1 MHIMLSQKT
10 TFTQSLQV
18 AISLAVLLSTSVV
31 SAQPGPG
38 PNQSAMQ
45 ETRDIAAA
53 MLKELGQTLQAAMAD
68 GGPENAIGVCKT
80 QAPEIAMKLSM
91 KHQLKVARVGT
102 RARNPDMGVPN
113 DWQTQAL
120 KQFETRLA
128 KGDKPYEIEF
138 IQLVKSGSYDLELR
152 YAKPIVLQPMCT
164 ACHGTPEQI
173 SPEVKAKLDQLYP
186 NDKAVNYKPGELR
199 GAVVVTRLLAN

>member
-1 MHIMLSQKT
+1 MLSQKN
-10 TFTQSLQV
+10 TFTQSLQLAV
-18 AISLAVLLSTSVV
+18 SLVVLLSASVV

-113 DWQTQAL
+113 DWQTQAF

-128 KGDKPYEIEF
+128 KGDKPYDIEF

>member
-1 MHIMLSQKT
+1 MLSQKN
-10 TFTQSLQV
+10 TFSSSLQV
-18 AISLAVLLSTSVV
+18 AISLAVLLGASLV

-113 DWQTQAL
+113 EWQTQAM
-120 KQFETRLA
+120 KQFESRLA
-128 KGDKPYEIEF
+128 KGDKPYDIEF

>member
-1 MHIMLSQKT
+1 MLSQKNI
-10 TFTQSLQV
+10 FPQSLQA
-18 AISLAVLLSTSVV
+18 AISLAVLLGASVV

-38 PNQSAMQ
+38 PNESAMQ
-45 ETRDIAAA
+45 ETRDIASA
-53 MLKELGQTLQAAMAD
+53 MLKELGQTLQAAMAN

-102 RARNPDMGVPN
+102 RARNSEMGVPN

-128 KGDKPYEIEF
+128 KGDKPYDIEF

>member
-1 MHIMLSQKT
+1 MLSQKN
-10 TFTQSLQV
+10 TFTQSLQLAV
-18 AISLAVLLSTSVV
+18 SLLVLLSASVV

-113 DWQTQAL
+113 DWQTQAF
-120 KQFETRLA
+120 KQFENRLA
-128 KGDKPYEIEF
+128 KGDKPYDIEF

>member
-1 MHIMLSQKT
+1 MLSQKN
-10 TFTQSLQV
+10 TFSSSLQV
-18 AISLAVLLSTSVV
+18 AISLAVLLGASLV
-31 SAQPGPG
+31 SAQSGPG

-113 DWQTQAL
+113 EWQTQAM
-120 KQFETRLA
+120 KQFESRLA
-128 KGDKPYEIEF
+128 KGDKPYDIEF

>member
-1 MHIMLSQKT
+1 MHIMLSQKNI
-10 TFTQSLQV
+10 FTKSLQLAV
-18 AISLAVLLSTSVV
+18 SLVVLLSASVV

-113 DWQTQAL
+113 DWQTQAF

-128 KGDKPYEIEF
+128 KGDKPYDIEF

>member
-1 MHIMLSQKT
+1 MLSQKT

-102 RARNPDMGVPN
+102 RARNQDMGVPN

-128 KGDKPYEIEF
+128 KGDKPYDIEF

>member
-1 MHIMLSQKT
+1 MLSQKN
-10 TFTQSLQV
+10 TFLPSLQV
-18 AISLAVLLSTSVV
+18 AISLAVLLSASLV

-113 DWQTQAL
+113 DWQTQAM
-120 KQFETRLA
+120 KQFESRLA
-128 KGDKPYEIEF
+128 KGDKPYDIEF

-173 SPEVKAKLDQLYP
+173 SPEVKAKLDKLYP

-199 GAVVVTRLLAN
+199 GAVVVTRLLTN

>member
-1 MHIMLSQKT
+1 MLSQKN
-10 TFTQSLQV
+10 TFTQSFRV
-18 AISLAVLLSTSVV
+18 AISLAVFLSASLV

-45 ETRDIAAA
+45 ETRDIAAT

-128 KGDKPYEIEF
+128 KGDKPSEIEF

>member
-1 MHIMLSQKT
+1 MLSQKN
-10 TFTQSLQV
+10 TFTQSLQIT
-18 AISLAVLLSTSVV
+18 ISLAVFLSASVV

-113 DWQTQAL
+113 DWQTQAF

-128 KGDKPYEIEF
+128 KGDKPYDIEF

-186 NDKAVNYKPGELR
+186 NDKAINYKPGELR

>member
-1 MHIMLSQKT
+1 MLSQKN
-10 TFTQSLQV
+10 TFSQSLLV
-18 AISLAVLLSTSVV
+18 AISLAVLLSASLV

-53 MLKELGQTLQAAMAD
+53 MLKELGQTLQAAMEK

-102 RARNPDMGVPN
+102 RARNPDMGIPN
-113 DWQTQAL
+113 DWQTQAF

-128 KGDKPYEIEF
+128 KGDKPYDIEF

-164 ACHGTPEQI
+164 SCHGTPEQI

-199 GAVVVTRLLAN
+199 GAVVVTRLLTN

>member
-1 MHIMLSQKT
+1 MLSQKN
-10 TFTQSLQV
+10 TFSSSLQV
-18 AISLAVLLSTSVV
+18 AISLAVLLGASLV

-113 DWQTQAL
+113 DWQTQAM
-120 KQFETRLA
+120 KQFESRLA
-128 KGDKPYEIEF
+128 KGDKPYDIEF

-173 SPEVKAKLDQLYP
+173 SPEVKAKLDKLYP

-199 GAVVVTRLLAN
+199 GAVVVTRLLTN

>member
-1 MHIMLSQKT
+1 MLSQKN
-10 TFTQSLQV
+10 TFTQSLQIT
-18 AISLAVLLSTSVV
+18 ISLAVFLSASVV

-120 KQFETRLA
+120 KQFESRLA
-128 KGDKPYEIEF
+128 KGDKPYDIEF

>member
-1 MHIMLSQKT
+1 MLSQKN
-10 TFTQSLQV
+10 TFSPSLQV
-18 AISLAVLLSTSVV
+18 AISLAVLLSASLV

-113 DWQTQAL
+113 EWQTQAM
-120 KQFETRLA
+120 KQFESRLA
-128 KGDKPYEIEF
+128 KGDKPYDIEF

-199 GAVVVTRLLAN
+199 GAVVVTRLLTN

>member
-1 MHIMLSQKT
+1 MLSQKN
-10 TFTQSLQV
+10 TFTQSLQLAV
-18 AISLAVLLSTSVV
+18 SLVVLLSASVV

-113 DWQTQAL
+113 DWQTQAF
-120 KQFETRLA
+120 KQFENRLA
-128 KGDKPYEIEF
+128 KGDKPYDIEF

>member
-1 MHIMLSQKT
+1 MLSQKN
-10 TFTQSLQV
+10 TFTQSLQIT
-18 AISLAVLLSTSVV
+18 ISLAVFLSASVV

-120 KQFETRLA
+120 KQFESRLA
-128 KGDKPYEIEF
+128 KGDKPYDIEF

-186 NDKAVNYKPGELR
+186 NDKAINYKPGELR

>member
-1 MHIMLSQKT
+1 MLSQINTSKRSI
-10 TFTQSLQV
+10 QAAAL
-18 AISLAVLLSTSVV
+18 LAVLLSSNLAF
-31 SAQPGPG
+31 AQPGPG
-38 PNQSAMQ
+38 PNESAMQ

-53 MLKELGQTLQAAMAD
+53 MLKELGQTLQAAMAN

-80 QAPEIAMKLSM
+80 QAPEIAKNLSA
-91 KHQLKVARVGT
+91 KHQVKVTRVGT

-128 KGDKPYEIEF
+128 KGDKPYDIEY
-138 IQLVKSGSYDLELR
+138 IQLTKSGSYDLELR

-199 GAVVVTRLLAN
+199 GAVVVTRLLAH

>member
-1 MHIMLSQKT
+1 MLSQINT
-10 TFTQSLQV
+10 STRSIQAAAF
-18 AISLAVLLSTSVV
+18 LAVLLSSNLVF
-31 SAQPGPG
+31 AQPGPG
-38 PNQSAMQ
+38 PNESAMQ

-53 MLKELGQTLQAAMAD
+53 MLKELGQTLQAAMAN

-80 QAPEIAMKLSM
+80 QAPEIAKNLST
-91 KHQLKVARVGT
+91 KHQVKVTRVGT

-128 KGDKPYEIEF
+128 KGDKPYDIEY
-138 IQLVKSGSYDLELR
+138 IQLTKSGSYDLELR

-164 ACHGTPEQI
+164 ACHGTSEQI

-199 GAVVVTRLLAN
+199 GAVVVTRLLAH

>member
-1 MHIMLSQKT
+1 MLSKKN
-10 TFTQSLQV
+10 TFTHSLQV
-18 AISLAVLLSTSVV
+18 AICSAVFLSASVV

-91 KHQLKVARVGT
+91 MHQVKVARVGT

-128 KGDKPYEIEF
+128 KGDKPYDIEF

>member
-1 MHIMLSQKT
+1 MLSQKN
-10 TFTQSLQV
+10 TFTQSLQI
-18 AISLAVLLSTSVV
+18 AISLAVFLSASVV

-68 GGPENAIGVCKT
+68 GGPENAIGVCKM

-120 KQFETRLA
+120 KQFESRLA
-128 KGDKPYEIEF
+128 KGDKPYDIEF

-186 NDKAVNYKPGELR
+186 NDKAINYKPGELR

>member
-1 MHIMLSQKT
+1 MHIMLSQKN
-10 TFTQSLQV
+10 TFTQSLQLAV
-18 AISLAVLLSTSVV
+18 SLVVLLSASVV

-113 DWQTQAL
+113 DWQTQAF

-128 KGDKPYEIEF
+128 KGDKPYDIEF

>member
-1 MHIMLSQKT
+1 MLSQKN
-10 TFTQSLQV
+10 TFSSSLQV
-18 AISLAVLLSTSVV
+18 AISLAVLLGASLV

-113 DWQTQAL
+113 DWQTQAF

-128 KGDKPYEIEF
+128 KGDKPYDIEF

-199 GAVVVTRLLAN
+199 GAVVVTRLLTN

>member
-1 MHIMLSQKT
+1 MLSQKN
-10 TFTQSLQV
+10 TFTQSLQI
-18 AISLAVLLSTSVV
+18 AISLAVFLSASVV

-113 DWQTQAL
+113 DWQTLAL
-120 KQFETRLA
+120 KQFESRLA
-128 KGDKPYEIEF
+128 KGDKPYDIEF

-186 NDKAVNYKPGELR
+186 NDKAINYKPGELR

>member
-1 MHIMLSQKT
+1 MLSQKNI
-10 TFTQSLQV
+10 FTQSLQLAV
-18 AISLAVLLSTSVV
+18 SLVVLLSASVV
-31 SAQPGPG
+31 SAQPGPS

-113 DWQTQAL
+113 DWQTQAF

-128 KGDKPYEIEF
+128 KGDKPYDIEF

>member
-1 MHIMLSQKT
+1 MLSQKN
-10 TFTQSLQV
+10 TFTQSLQI
-18 AISLAVLLSTSVV
+18 AISLAVLLSASVV

-120 KQFETRLA
+120 KQFESRLA
-128 KGDKPYEIEF
+128 KGDKPYDIEF

-186 NDKAVNYKPGELR
+186 NDKAINYKPGELR

>member
-1 MHIMLSQKT
+1 MLSQKN
-10 TFTQSLQV
+10 TFTQSLQLAV
-18 AISLAVLLSTSVV
+18 SLVVLLSASVV

-68 GGPENAIGVCKT
+68 GGSENAIGVCKT

-113 DWQTQAL
+113 DWQTQAF

-128 KGDKPYEIEF
+128 KGDKPYDIEF